1 MIDGLLETW
10 ASIDTV
16 LDGLDEAQWALP
28 TDCPG
33 WNVQA
38 QVAHLLGFEA
48 QWYLGRTPGSMPVTQ
63 PMPAHVVNTLGEGNE
78 AWVASRA
85 DRDPATVLEEYR
97 EVIRAR
103 TMMLT
108 AADLDLDA
116 VSTTWRGDQALRNQ
130 LGTRLFDVWV
140 HEQDIRRAVGLPG
153 GWDEMG
159 ARHTIALMMDSLP
172 YVMARKAGLAD
183 GATVAI
189 TLFGVNARTVTATV
203 EEGRGRLVSAAE
215 RPPQAALTMHEET
228 FVCVTTGRRTAQ
240 SYFDANRIT
249 LRGDH
254 DLAQQVAMNLC
265 VLEV

>member
-16 LDGLDEAQWALP
+16 LAGLSAAQWALP

-33 WNVQA
+33 WDVQA
-38 QVAHLLGFEA
+38 QVAHLLGYEA
-48 QWYLGRTPGSMPVTQ
+48 QWYLGRTPGPVAE
-63 PMPAHVVNTLGEGNE
+63 PMPAYVVNALGEGNE
-78 AWVASRA
+78 VWVASRA
-85 DRDPATVLEEYR
+85 DRDPTSVLEEYR

-108 AADLDLDA
+108 AADLDLNT
-116 VSTTWRGDQALRNQ
+116 VSATWCGDQALRNQ

-140 HEQDIRRAVGLPG
+140 HEQDIRRAVGVPG

-159 ARHTIALMMDSLP
+159 ARHTIALMMSSLP
-172 YVMARKAGLAD
+172 YVLARKAGLAD
-183 GATVAI
+183 GSTVAI
-189 TLFGVNARTVTATV
+189 TLFGVNGQTVTATV
-203 EEGRGRLVSAAE
+203 DEGRGRLVSAAE

-228 FVCVTTGRRTAQ
+228 FVCITTGRRTAQ

-254 DLAQQVAMNLC
+254 TLAQRVAMNLA
-265 VLEV
+265 VLKV

>member
-10 ASIDTV
+10 ASIDT
-16 LDGLDEAQWALP
+16 LLAGLSAAQWALP

-38 QVAHLLGFEA
+38 QVAHLLGCEA
-48 QWYLGRTPGSMPVTQ
+48 QWYLGRTPGSVVD
-63 PMPAHVVNTLGEGNE
+63 PMPAYVVNALGEGNE
-78 AWVASRA
+78 AWVVSRA
-85 DRDPATVLEEYR
+85 DRGPAEVLEEYR

-103 TMMLT
+103 TKMLT
-108 AADLDLDA
+108 AADLDLNA

-140 HEQDIRRAVGLPG
+140 HEQDIRRAVGIPG

-159 ARHTIALMMDSLP
+159 ARHTIALMMGSLP
-172 YVMARKAGLAD
+172 YVLARKAGLAD
-183 GATVAI
+183 GSTVAI
-189 TLFGVNARTVTATV
+189 TLFGVNAQTVTATV
-203 EEGRGRLVSAAE
+203 DEGRGRLVSAAE

-228 FVCVTTGRRTAQ
+228 FVCITTGRKTAQ
-240 SYFDANRIT
+240 WYLDAHKIT

-254 DLAQQVAMNLC
+254 DLAQRVALNLS

>member
-16 LDGLDEAQWALP
+16 LASLNEAQWALP

-38 QVAHLLGFEA
+38 QVAHLLGYEA
-48 QWYLGRTPGSMPVTQ
+48 QWYLDRTAESVVD
-63 PMPAHVVNTLGEGNE
+63 PMPPYVVNALGVGNQ
-78 AWVASRA
+78 AWVVWRA
-85 DRDPATVLEEYR
+85 DRDPAAVLEEYR
-97 EVIRAR
+97 EVIRER
-103 TMMLT
+103 TRMLT
-108 AADLDLDA
+108 APDLDLNA

-140 HEQDIRRAVGLPG
+140 HEQDIRRAVGVPG

-159 ARHTIALMMDSLP
+159 ARHTIALMMSSLP
-172 YVMARKAGLAD
+172 YVLARKAGLAD
-183 GATVAI
+183 GSTVAI
-189 TLFGVNARTVTATV
+189 TLFGVNAQTVTATV
-203 EEGRGRLVSAAE
+203 DEGRGRLVSAAE
-215 RPPQAALTMHEET
+215 RAPQAALTMHEET
-228 FVCVTTGRRTAQ
+228 FVCITTGRRSAQ

-254 DLAQQVAMNLC
+254 DLAQRVALNLA